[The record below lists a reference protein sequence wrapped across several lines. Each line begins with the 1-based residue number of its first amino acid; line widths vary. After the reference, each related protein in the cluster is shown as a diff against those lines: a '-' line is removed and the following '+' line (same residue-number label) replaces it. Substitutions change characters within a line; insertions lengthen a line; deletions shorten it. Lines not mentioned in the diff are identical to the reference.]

1 MHRQYAKD
9 GLVVLSVSVDELKID
24 GEETN
29 AKAVVEKFL
38 RQRGATFP
46 NLLLDE
52 PQEVWHKKLRVI
64 SVPTVFVFNRSGK
77 WVQFKAEDE
86 TLKKDK
92 GDNKG
97 PDGKAYYK
105 YVEVEAL
112 VQKLLKEKT
121 QAG

>member
-1 MHRQYAKD
+1 MHRQYTKD

-24 GEETN
+24 GEETG

-38 RQRGATFP
+38 RERGATFP

-97 PDGKAYYK
+97 PDGRPYYK

-112 VQKLLKEKT
+112 VQKLLKEKK
-121 QAG
+121 